1 MKYSNI
7 NVEFKKPENEIKE
20 QLSRSGARNID
31 IRRNYNGELEVR
43 YTIKCADPE
52 KEIQSLLSNAGAKDI
67 RLSSNYN
74 GARFDY
80 RLDDIVDE
88 RQFKKVIQD
97 SLCRSGFRT
106 Y

>member
-31 IRRNYNGELEVR
+31 IRRSYGGEIEVR

-52 KEIQSLLSNAGAKDI
+52 KEIQTLLSNSGAKDV
-67 RLSSNYN
+67 RSSSSYS
-74 GARFDY
+74 GARFEY
-80 RLDDIVDE
+80 KLDDIVDE
-88 RQFKKVIQD
+88 REFKKKIQEA
-97 SLCRSGFRT
+97 LRRSGYRAN
-106 Y
+106 